1 MKLDKVWNEGRRRR
15 EERSVIGL
23 PRTHPV
29 TWLLVILR
37 HAVHA
42 GSVFIIM
49 MRMMD
54 GGKQGEQSQFFSC
67 SRSCL
72 NHDEYE
78 NDDE

>member
-29 TWLLVILR
+29 TQLLVVLR
-37 HAVHA
+37 HAHA
-42 GSVFIIM
+42 GSVLIIM

-54 GGKQGEQSQFFSC
+54 GGKQGEQSQLFS
-67 SRSCL
+67 
-72 NHDEYE
+72 
-78 NDDE
+78 